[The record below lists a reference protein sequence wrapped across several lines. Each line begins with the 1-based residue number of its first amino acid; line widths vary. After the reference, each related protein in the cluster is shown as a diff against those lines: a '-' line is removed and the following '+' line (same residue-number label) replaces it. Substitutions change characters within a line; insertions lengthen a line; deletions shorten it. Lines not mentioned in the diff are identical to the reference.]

1 MTALAVNFT
10 NTIADTQQVVY
21 TSPST
26 GSGTRID
33 SFTATNNGTVN
44 SSYIAYVNNGI
55 SAEVPII
62 PFKVIVWGDS
72 DLGIGLVNQTLPP
85 GASLKVES
93 SSINEIYF
101 TVSGV
106 ELV

>member
-10 NTIADTQQVVY
+10 NTIANTQQTIY
-21 TSPST
+21 TSPAT

-33 SFTATNNGTVN
+33 SFTAVNNGIVN
-44 SSYIAYVNNGI
+44 SSYIAYLDNGN
-55 SAEVPII
+55 SANVPII
-62 PFKVIVWGDS
+62 PFNIVTWGEY

-85 GASLKVES
+85 GASLKIES

-101 TVSGV
+101 TASGV
-106 ELV
+106 ELS